1 MGIMVQCD
9 RNLDS
14 KILAFGLFCDSWDET
29 AFASH
34 ADCVLTGCSVTIS
47 QHKKKNWKSVESFI
61 YQNSGNTVPPYR
73 KIYVKFV

>member
-14 KILAFGLFCDSWDET
+14 KILAFGLFYDSWDET

-34 ADCVLTGCSVTIS
+34 ADCMLTGCSVTIS
-47 QHKKKNWKSVESFI
+47 QHKKKKN
-61 YQNSGNTVPPYR
+61 
-73 KIYVKFV
+73 

>member
-34 ADCVLTGCSVTIS
+34 ADCMLTGCSVTIS
-47 QHKKKNWKSVESFI
+47 QHKKKKL
-61 YQNSGNTVPPYR
+61 
-73 KIYVKFV
+73 KIC